1 MTMLA
6 PQPVETST
14 QSPLGTAVPVT
25 RHPFA
30 LDG

>member
-14 QSPLGTAVPVT
+14 QSPLVSGAGHAPSVRAV
-25 RHPFA
+25 A
-30 LDG
+30 A